1 MVKKVENEQFLDV
14 PDIFD
19 RRKVLS
25 QNTQSLRSIF

>member
-1 MVKKVENEQFLDV
+1 MVKKAGNEQFLDV

-25 QNTQSLRSIF
+25 QNTQSLRRH